1 VTEGTRVPSPARTAD
16 RDEAAAPAL
25 ELRSV
30 SAGYGASA
38 VLHDIGLTVPRSSVV
53 ALLGPN
59 GAGKTTTLRVA
70 AGLLRPARGTVV
82 IGGRE
87 AGRSAPF
94 RRARQGVCLI
104 PEGRGIFRSLTVREN
119 LELLIPPGRKDSYL
133 PGRQTSRMGDSRPP
147 SPLAPVPPGGAPDGR
162 NRHRIGRAKVRASI
176 DPAIAAFPMLGQR
189 LSQVAGSMS
198 GGQQQQLALARAF
211 LAAPDVVLL
220 DEVSMGLA
228 PVIVDQIFESL
239 KLLASTGV
247 ALVLVEQ
254 YVSRALEM
262 ADTAYLVARGT
273 IAWSGPAAALDTDA
287 ITRAYLGHA
296 DEVPVAASGG
306 HRPSPPG
313 DHSAPPAAADRR
325 RG

>member
-1 VTEGTRVPSPARTAD
+1 MTEGTRVPPPASPQD
-16 RDEAAAPAL
+16 PDGAAAAAL
-25 ELRSV
+25 ELRSI
-30 SAGYGASA
+30 SAGYGASS
-38 VLHDIGLTVPRSSVV
+38 VLHDVTIDVPRSSVV

-70 AGLLRPARGTVV
+70 AGLLKPATGTIV
-82 IGGRE
+82 IDGKD
-87 AGRSAPF
+87 ASKAAPF

-119 LELLIPPGRKDSYL
+119 LELLIPPWRKGSYP
-133 PGRQTSRMGDSRPP
+133 PGERPP
-147 SPLAPVPPGGAPDGR
+147 VPSGGAPDGKK
-162 NRHRIGRAKVRASI
+162 RHRIGRADI
-176 DPAIAAFPMLGQR
+176 DPAIAAFPILGERLGQT
-189 LSQVAGSMS
+189 AGSLS

-211 LAAPDVVLL
+211 LSAPDVVLL

-262 ADTAYLVARGT
+262 ADTAYLMARGA

-296 DEVPVAASGG
+296 DEVPV
-306 HRPSPPG
+306 
-313 DHSAPPAAADRR
+313 HSEPKEKVTKR
-325 RG
+325 

>member
-1 VTEGTRVPSPARTAD
+1 VPSLAKTAD
-16 RDEAAAPAL
+16 RDEPANRDLPAAPAL

-30 SAGYGASA
+30 HAGYGASA
-38 VLHDIGLTVPRSSVV
+38 VLHDVSISVPRSSVV

-70 AGLLRPARGTVV
+70 AGLLRPARGAVV
-82 IGGRE
+82 IGGKE
-87 AGRSAPF
+87 ASRSAPF

-119 LELLIPPGRKDSYL
+119 LELLIPPGSKD
-133 PGRQTSRMGDSRPP
+133 
-147 SPLAPVPPGGAPDGR
+147 
-162 NRHRIGRAKVRASI
+162 KSI
-176 DPAIAAFPMLGQR
+176 DPAIAVFPILGQR
-189 LSQVAGSMS
+189 LSQTAGSMS

-211 LAAPDVVLL
+211 LSAPEVVLL

-239 KLLASTGV
+239 RVLAATGV
-247 ALVLVEQ
+247 ALVVVEQ

-262 ADTAYLVARGT
+262 ADTAYLMARGA

-296 DEVPVAASGG
+296 DEVPAVSPGGTTPRPPRDASRGG
-306 HRPSPPG
+306 T
-313 DHSAPPAAADRR
+313 PPASP
-325 RG
+325 GQ

>member
-1 VTEGTRVPSPARTAD
+1 MTSPSPAPVLLLSHIT
-16 RDEAAAPAL
+16 
-25 ELRSV
+25 
-30 SAGYGASA
+30 AGYGRST
-38 VLHDIGLTVPRSSVV
+38 VLRDVTVEVPAGSIV

-82 IGGRE
+82 IGGKE

-119 LELLIPPGRKDSYL
+119 LELLIRPWRKGS
-133 PGRQTSRMGDSRPP
+133 G
-147 SPLAPVPPGGAPDGR
+147 
-162 NRHRIGRAKVRASI
+162 I
-176 DPAIAAFPMLGQR
+176 DPAVQAFPILGERLGQT
-189 LSQVAGSMS
+189 AGSLS

-211 LAAPDVVLL
+211 LSAPDVVLL

-262 ADTAYLVARGT
+262 ADTAYLMARGT

-296 DEVPVAASGG
+296 DEVPV
-306 HRPSPPG
+306 
-313 DHSAPPAAADRR
+313 HSEPKEKVTKK
-325 RG
+325 

>member
-1 VTEGTRVPSPARTAD
+1 MTEGTRVPPPVSPQD
-16 RDEAAAPAL
+16 RDGTAPAAL

-38 VLHDIGLTVPRSSVV
+38 VLHDVSISVPRSSVV

-70 AGLLRPARGTVV
+70 AGLLKPASGKVV
-82 IGGRE
+82 IGGND
-87 AGRSAPF
+87 ASKAAPF

-119 LELLIPPGRKDSYL
+119 LELLIPPWRKDSFL
-133 PGRQTSRMGDSRPP
+133 PGGRP
-147 SPLAPVPPGGAPDGR
+147 PVPPGGAPDGK
-162 NRHRIGRAKVRASI
+162 NRHRIGRADI
-176 DPAIAAFPMLGQR
+176 DPAVQAFPILGER
-189 LSQVAGSMS
+189 LRQVAGSLS

-211 LAAPDVVLL
+211 LSAPDVVLL

-262 ADTAYLVARGT
+262 ADTAYLMARGA
-273 IAWSGPAAALDTDA
+273 IAWSGPASALDTDA

-296 DEVPVAASGG
+296 DEVPVQSEPKE
-306 HRPSPPG
+306 RVTNP
-313 DHSAPPAAADRR
+313 
-325 RG
+325 

>member
-1 VTEGTRVPSPARTAD
+1 MPPQAKPQD
-16 RDEAAAPAL
+16 RESAGAPAL
-25 ELRSV
+25 ELCCV

-38 VLHDIGLTVPRSSVV
+38 VLHDVSISVPRSSVV

-70 AGLLRPARGTVV
+70 AGLLKPASGAVL
-82 IGGRE
+82 IGGNE
-87 AGRSAPF
+87 ASKAAPF

-119 LELLIPPGRKDSYL
+119 LELLIPPWRKGS
-133 PGRQTSRMGDSRPP
+133 GTE
-147 SPLAPVPPGGAPDGR
+147 
-162 NRHRIGRAKVRASI
+162 
-176 DPAIAAFPMLGQR
+176 PAIEAFPMLGQR
-189 LSQVAGSMS
+189 LGQVAGSLS
-198 GGQQQQLALARAF
+198 GGQQQMLALARAF
-211 LAAPDVVLL
+211 LSAPDVVLL

-228 PVIVDQIFESL
+228 PVIVDQIFESF

-262 ADTAYLVARGT
+262 ADTAYLMARGT
-273 IAWSGPAAALDTDA
+273 IAWSGPAATLDTDA

-296 DEVPVAASGG
+296 DDVPVAGREPMEG
-306 HRPSPPG
+306 VTKQ
-313 DHSAPPAAADRR
+313 
-325 RG
+325 

>member
-1 VTEGTRVPSPARTAD
+1 MTEGTRVPP
-16 RDEAAAPAL
+16 PAL

-30 SAGYGASA
+30 NAGYGASS
-38 VLHDIGLTVPRSSVV
+38 VLHDVTISVPRSSVV

-70 AGLLRPARGTVV
+70 AGLLKPARGTVV
-82 IGGRE
+82 INGE
-87 AGRSAPF
+87 DATKAAPF

-119 LELLIPPGRKDSYL
+119 LELLIPPWRKGSD
-133 PGRQTSRMGDSRPP
+133 
-147 SPLAPVPPGGAPDGR
+147 
-162 NRHRIGRAKVRASI
+162 I
-176 DPAIAAFPMLGQR
+176 DPAVQAFPILGERLGQT
-189 LSQVAGSMS
+189 AGSLS

-211 LAAPDVVLL
+211 LSAPDVVLL

-262 ADTAYLVARGT
+262 ADTAYLMARGA
-273 IAWSGPAAALDTDA
+273 IAWSGPAAALDSDA

-296 DEVPVAASGG
+296 DEVPV
-306 HRPSPPG
+306 
-313 DHSAPPAAADRR
+313 HSEPKEKVTKR
-325 RG
+325 

>member
-1 VTEGTRVPSPARTAD
+1 
-16 RDEAAAPAL
+16 
-25 ELRSV
+25 
-30 SAGYGASA
+30 
-38 VLHDIGLTVPRSSVV
+38 VLHDISITVPRSSVV

-82 IGGRE
+82 IGGRA

-119 LELLIPPGRKDSYL
+119 LELLIPPWRKDSYL
-133 PGRQTSRMGDSRPP
+133 PGERP
-147 SPLAPVPPGGAPDGR
+147 PVPPDGAPDGKS
-162 NRHRIGRAKVRASI
+162 RHRIGRAGI
-176 DPAIAAFPMLGQR
+176 DQAIEVFPILGER
-189 LSQVAGSMS
+189 LSQAAGLMS

-262 ADTAYLVARGT
+262 ADTAYLMARGT

-296 DEVPVAASGG
+296 DEVPVV
-306 HRPSPPG
+306 PPG
-313 DHSAPPAAADRR
+313 EGGTPVPP
-325 RG
+325 G

>member
-1 VTEGTRVPSPARTAD
+1 VTEGTRLPPQVRLTDPG
-16 RDEAAAPAL
+16 EAAPAL

-30 SAGYGASA
+30 KAGYGASA
-38 VLHDIGLTVPRSSVV
+38 VLHDVSISVPRSSVV

-70 AGLLRPARGTVV
+70 AGLLRPASGAVV
-82 IGGRE
+82 IGGKE
-87 AGRSAPF
+87 AGRAAPF

-119 LELLIPPGRKDSYL
+119 LELLIPPWRKD
-133 PGRQTSRMGDSRPP
+133 
-147 SPLAPVPPGGAPDGR
+147 
-162 NRHRIGRAKVRASI
+162 ASI
-176 DPAIAAFPMLGQR
+176 DPAVQAFPILGER
-189 LSQVAGSMS
+189 LSQVAGSLS

-239 KLLASTGV
+239 KLLTSTGA

-262 ADTAYLVARGT
+262 ADTAYLMARGT
-273 IAWSGPAAALDTDA
+273 VAWSGPAATLDTDA

-296 DEVPVAASGG
+296 DEVPTVTSPGNT
-306 HRPSPPG
+306 PPG
-313 DHSAPPAAADRR
+313 QHTEGESYQR
-325 RG
+325 

>member
-1 VTEGTRVPSPARTAD
+1 
-16 RDEAAAPAL
+16 
-25 ELRSV
+25 
-30 SAGYGASA
+30 

-82 IGGRE
+82 IGGKE

-119 LELLIPPGRKDSYL
+119 LELLIPP
-133 PGRQTSRMGDSRPP
+133 
-147 SPLAPVPPGGAPDGR
+147 

-262 ADTAYLVARGT
+262 ADTAYLMARGT

-296 DEVPVAASGG
+296 DEVPVERVTS
-306 HRPSPPG
+306 
-313 DHSAPPAAADRR
+313 DDV
-325 RG
+325 

>member
-1 VTEGTRVPSPARTAD
+1 MTEVTPGPV
-16 RDEAAAPAL
+16 L

-38 VLHDIGLTVPRSSVV
+38 VLQDVTLTVPRSSVV

-70 AGLLRPARGTVV
+70 AGLLRPARGTVA

-119 LELLIPPGRKDSYL
+119 LELLIPPWRKD
-133 PGRQTSRMGDSRPP
+133 G
-147 SPLAPVPPGGAPDGR
+147 
-162 NRHRIGRAKVRASI
+162 SI
-176 DPAIAAFPMLGQR
+176 DPAVQAFPILGQR

-211 LAAPDVVLL
+211 LCSPDVVLL

-239 KLLASTGV
+239 RLLASTGV

-262 ADTAYLVARGT
+262 ADTAYLMARGS
-273 IAWSGPAAALDTDA
+273 IAWSGQAASLDTDA

-296 DEVPVAASGG
+296 DEVPVAGSTE
-306 HRPSPPG
+306 
-313 DHSAPPAAADRR
+313 

>member
-1 VTEGTRVPSPARTAD
+1 
-16 RDEAAAPAL
+16 
-25 ELRSV
+25 
-30 SAGYGASA
+30 
-38 VLHDIGLTVPRSSVV
+38 VV

-70 AGLLRPARGTVV
+70 AGLLRPASGAVV

-87 AGRSAPF
+87 ASRAAPF

-119 LELLIPPGRKDSYL
+119 LELLIPSHRPG
-133 PGRQTSRMGDSRPP
+133 GRP
-147 SPLAPVPPGGAPDGR
+147 PVPPGGAPDGK
-162 NRHRIGRAKVRASI
+162 NRHRIGRAEKQASI
-176 DPAIAAFPMLGQR
+176 DSAIGAFPILGQR
-189 LSQVAGSMS
+189 LGQVAGSMS

-211 LAAPDVVLL
+211 LSAPDVVLL

-254 YVSRALEM
+254 YVSRALEL
-262 ADTAYLVARGT
+262 ADTAYLMARGT
-273 IAWSGPAAALDTDA
+273 IAWSGPAATLDTDA

-296 DEVPVAASGG
+296 DELPVAAS
-306 HRPSPPG
+306 
-313 DHSAPPAAADRR
+313 APKETVTSDDV
-325 RG
+325 

>member
-1 VTEGTRVPSPARTAD
+1 VI
-16 RDEAAAPAL
+16 EASNAL

-38 VLHDIGLTVPRSSVV
+38 VLHDISITVPRSSVV

-70 AGLLRPARGTVV
+70 AGLLRPGRGTVL

-87 AGRSAPF
+87 AGRSAPY

-119 LELLIPPGRKDSYL
+119 LELLIPPWRKD
-133 PGRQTSRMGDSRPP
+133 
-147 SPLAPVPPGGAPDGR
+147 
-162 NRHRIGRAKVRASI
+162 KSI
-176 DPAIAAFPMLGQR
+176 DPAVEAFPILGQR
-189 LSQVAGSMS
+189 LGQAAGLLS
-198 GGQQQQLALARAF
+198 GGQQLQLALARAF

-262 ADTAYLVARGT
+262 ADTAYLMARGA
-273 IAWSGPAAALDTDA
+273 IAWSGPAATLDTDA
-287 ITRAYLGHA
+287 ITRAYLGHT
-296 DEVPVAASGG
+296 DEVPVAASSTLTE
-306 HRPSPPG
+306 RTNSN
-313 DHSAPPAAADRR
+313 DV
-325 RG
+325 